1 MKLKVKFSKKILVYL
16 LVGLVFFGLGVGSMI
31 LKEKLFPTGESTAV
45 AVKEKGPLVELKEFT
60 VNLDGGG
67 IVKTEITVEGINED
81 ALTELEEEKAFLR
94 DKALAILASQKITD
108 VSTAVGREKLK
119 NTLLTELNNVSN
131 NKIQDVLFN
140 SFMYSI

>member
-1 MKLKVKFSKKILVYL
+1 MYL
-16 LVGLVFFGLGVGSMI
+16 LVGLVFFGLGVGSML
-31 LKEKLFPTGESTAV
+31 LKEKMFPTNENTAAV
-45 AVKEKGPLVELKEFT
+45 VKEKGPLVELKEFT

-67 IVKTEITVEGINED
+67 IVKTEITVEGVNKD
-81 ALTELEEEKAFLR
+81 SQTVLEEEKAFLR

-108 VSTAVGREKLK
+108 VSTAVGREKLRS
-119 NTLLTELNNVSN
+119 TLLTELNNVSN